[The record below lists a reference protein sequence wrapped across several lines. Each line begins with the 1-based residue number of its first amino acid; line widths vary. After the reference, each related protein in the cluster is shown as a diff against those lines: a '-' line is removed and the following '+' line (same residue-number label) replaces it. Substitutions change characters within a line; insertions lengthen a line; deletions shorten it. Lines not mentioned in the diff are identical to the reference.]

1 MVSEL
6 RKEEAENVFRRVV
19 RGYPVSREE
28 LIGAAQYFIF
38 RSVRRT
44 KAERVWVD
52 LGLGLDLLRE
62 AGLPDIPDDAR
73 KQWGPDPFKAA
84 KRACSWFQ
92 SHARRML
99 KEAK

>member
-1 MVSEL
+1 MASKL
-6 RKEEAENVFRRVV
+6 RKEEAEDVFRRVV

-44 KAERVWVD
+44 KAEKVWVD

-62 AGLPDIPDDAR
+62 AGLPDIPDDPR
-73 KQWGPDPFKAA
+73 KKWGPDPCKAA
-84 KRACSWFQ
+84 DRACDWFFC
-92 SHARRML
+92 RFGWLL
-99 KEAK
+99 KEGK